1 MDSRGA
7 VISAR
12 SRQRFRSP
20 TRRPREISLG
30 AAADEWKSCSQ
41 YIMIDTDGS
50 SLAMFS
56 PSIRRKRCG
65 GEAAGGGH
73 CGPGT

>member
-1 MDSRGA
+1 MESRGA

-12 SRQRFRSP
+12 SQQRFRSP

-41 YIMIDTDGS
+41 YIVIDTDV
-50 SLAMFS
+50 S
-56 PSIRRKRCG
+56 PSIRRTRC
-65 GEAAGGGH
+65 AGGLLGF
-73 CGPGT
+73 

>member
-12 SRQRFRSP
+12 SRQGFRSP

-30 AAADEWKSCSQ
+30 AAADEWKSCSPN
-41 YIMIDTDGS
+41 IMIDTEHYDRYRWLLVGKV
-50 SLAMFS
+50 LAVN
-56 PSIRRKRCG
+56 P
-65 GEAAGGGH
+65 A
-73 CGPGT
+73 